1 MKFRLEQLRDLK
13 GLIRDLSNGLRHLSF
28 GDNFQSFE
36 QVVEITAT
44 TELQIV
50 NKLTKIPKKYIVVSQ
65 TGNGLLTKG
74 TTDWSEDFLYI
85 YNNGAVTVT
94 ATIIFMES

>member
-13 GLIRDLSNGLRHLSF
+13 GLIRDLSNGLRNLTF

-36 QVVEITAT
+36 QVVEIAAT
-44 TELQIV
+44 TELSIRNQ
-50 NKLTKIPKKYIVVSQ
+50 LTNIPKKYIIVDQ
-65 TGNGLLTKG
+65 TGNGLITRS
-74 TTDWSEDFLYI
+74 TSEWSNDYLYL

-94 ATIIFMES
+94 ATIIFME

>member
-13 GLIRDLSNGLRHLSF
+13 GLIRDLANGLRHLTF

-36 QVVEITAT
+36 QVVEITST
-44 TELQIV
+44 TELQIR
-50 NKLTKIPKKYIVVSQ
+50 NQLTSTPKKYIIVDQ
-65 TGNGLLTKG
+65 TGNGLLTRG
-74 TTDWSEDFLYI
+74 TTEWSNDFLYI

>member
-13 GLIRDLSNGLRHLSF
+13 GLIRDLSNGLRHLSL

-36 QVVEITAT
+36 QVVEIAAT
-44 TELQIV
+44 TELSIRNQ
-50 NKLTKIPKKYIVVSQ
+50 LTNIPKKYIIVDQ
-65 TGNGLLTKG
+65 TGNGLITRG
-74 TTDWSEDFLYI
+74 TSEWSNDYLYL

-94 ATIIFMES
+94 ATIIFME